1 MEKIIMNEYFRN
13 LNDLIQLDNIEKV
26 LDAGS
31 GKLVYFI

>member
-1 MEKIIMNEYFRN
+1 MNEYFRN